1 MQKQNLTRA
10 SQELFRRAPD
20 ERYAS
25 LDDLWHHCQESKERS
40 TDYWR
45 SPAEIRAVPTSSRLD
60 LMLGSDAEG
69 GPLPKSLPRIL
80 RPGATS

>member
-10 SQELFRRAPD
+10 IQELFRRAPD

-25 LDDLWHHCQESKERS
+25 LDELWRHCQESKEPS

-45 SPAEIRAVPTSSRLD
+45 SPAEIRAVPTGSRL
-60 LMLGSDAEG
+60 LHASR
-69 GPLPKSLPRIL
+69 PRRI
-80 RPGATS
+80 RQARF